1 MYDYKPKTYWEN
13 AILEDKK
20 ELDLIQSVLTNSR
33 LEIIKAKKLRESKL
47 RLEVFYLEKTYK
59 KVKELMLSKMESYK
73 MFLVGYEK
81 ELLLC
86 EDNFDK
92 TIDLAKDYKGK
103 DNRESVEEVLKNYND
118 LKEEDQNHIEVKNTL
133 YKNLKTL
140 MNLNEK

>member
-1 MYDYKPKTYWEN
+1 MYDYKPKSYWES

-20 ELDLIQSVLTNSR
+20 ELDLMQSVITNSR

-73 MFLVGYEK
+73 MFLIGYEK
-81 ELLLC
+81 ELLECEKNFDGTMELAKHYKG
-86 EDNFDK
+86 EDNS
-92 TIDLAKDYKGK
+92 
-103 DNRESVEEVLKNYND
+103 ESVKEVLNNYSD
-118 LKEEDQNHIEVKNTL
+118 LKEDDKNHIEVKNTL

-140 MNLNEK
+140 MNPNKK